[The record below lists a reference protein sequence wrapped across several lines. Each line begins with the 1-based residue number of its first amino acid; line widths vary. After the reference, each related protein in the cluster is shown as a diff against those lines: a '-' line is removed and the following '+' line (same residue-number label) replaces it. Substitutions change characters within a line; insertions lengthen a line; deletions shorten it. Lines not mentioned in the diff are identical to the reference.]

1 MSMIRKEPDIVIKEI
16 NERIDDL
23 EKLISLYEQRQD
35 VYDSFNA
42 WRNDVKRTLSENF
55 SEPSISKDF
64 LIETKVVPINSQ
76 ERTLLAKSGKLFK
89 KVEIF

>member
-23 EKLISLYEQRQD
+23 EKLISLYEQKQD

-42 WRNDVKRTLSENF
+42 
-55 SEPSISKDF
+55 
-64 LIETKVVPINSQ
+64 
-76 ERTLLAKSGKLFK
+76 
-89 KVEIF
+89 